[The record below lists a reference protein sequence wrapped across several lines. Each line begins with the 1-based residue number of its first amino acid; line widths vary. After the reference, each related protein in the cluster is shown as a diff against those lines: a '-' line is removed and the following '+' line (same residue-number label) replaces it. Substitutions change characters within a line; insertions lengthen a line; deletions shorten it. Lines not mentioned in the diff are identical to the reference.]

1 LEALAARVR
10 DDPALGAAVAT
21 LDPARLAG
29 FPEFCAEFQAF
40 LDEYGHRETASPL
53 LVTPGTWSESPQT
66 VLGLVKVL
74 AEKPPDEVGA
84 TDRALA
90 ELLGHPLLRHPGRRV
105 RVERWVRA
113 ARAGLAFREDSHFY
127 FTMPLPVLRR
137 SLLELGVR
145 LTAAGVLD
153 AADDVF
159 HLRLAELE
167 AIEDVASLPG
177 PRRAALAAAVRQRAA
192 KRAELTGVPLLD
204 PAAVFPHRDAGDALV
219 SGTPASRG
227 RATGPVKVIRE
238 PAEFTKLAGG
248 DVLVCPYTNPSW
260 TPLFQRAAA
269 VVVDSGGSASHAAIV
284 AREYGIPAV
293 MGTARGTSLLRD
305 GQLVT
310 VDGSTGRVT
319 APAPP
324 ARTL

>member
-1 LEALAARVR
+1 
-10 DDPALGAAVAT
+10 
-21 LDPARLAG
+21 
-29 FPEFCAEFQAF
+29 
-40 LDEYGHRETASPL
+40 
-53 LVTPGTWSESPQT
+53 
-66 VLGLVKVL
+66 
-74 AEKPPDEVGA
+74 
-84 TDRALA
+84 
-90 ELLGHPLLRHPGRRV
+90 
-105 RVERWVRA
+105 VERWVRA

-137 SLLELGVR
+137 SLLELGGR

-153 AADDVF
+153 AAADVF

-167 AIEDVASLPG
+167 AIEDVTPLPG
-177 PRRAALAAAVRQRAA
+177 PRRAALAAAVCQRAA

-204 PAAVFPHRDAGDALV
+204 PAAVFPRRDAGDALV
-219 SGTPASRG
+219 SGTPASGG

-238 PAEFTKLAGG
+238 PAEFANLVGG

-284 AREYGIPAV
+284 AREYGVPAV
-293 MGTARGTSLLRD
+293 MGTALGTTVLRD

-319 APAPP
+319 AAQAMPGRPS
-324 ARTL
+324 